1 MKQMSGDL
9 HTHSTYSDGAL
20 NVRWLPHLAA
30 AAGLTHLAVSDHD
43 TLLSVEYARQ
53 NDGACGV
60 TLIPAVELTGFDE
73 RRGRRVHLL
82 CYAPNPT
89 DELRAF
95 CEHMKQARN
104 AAAEQSLAAVEQ
116 RFPQFSREFA
126 LEFSRDAG
134 VCFKGHIMRVLL
146 EFGYTD
152 GLYRDLYKQLSKE
165 GVLKGPEYVPVE
177 QVLDIARR
185 AGAAIVLAHPSV
197 YRTMDLF
204 AELAAAGMIDGVEID
219 HPRNTE
225 EDKAVLREAARKY
238 GLIVTGGSDFHGL
251 HASRPVTL
259 GSHRTDAENIA
270 RILEL
275 SAARKS

>member
-1 MKQMSGDL
+1 
-9 HTHSTYSDGAL
+9 
-20 NVRWLPHLAA
+20 
-30 AAGLTHLAVSDHD
+30 
-43 TLLSVEYARQ
+43 
-53 NDGACGV
+53 
-60 TLIPAVELTGFDE
+60 
-73 RRGRRVHLL
+73 
-82 CYAPNPT
+82 
-89 DELRAF
+89 
-95 CEHMKQARN
+95 MKQARN
-104 AAAEQSLAAVEQ
+104 AAAEQSLAAVEE

-126 LEFSRDAG
+126 LELSRDAG

-185 AGAAIVLAHPSV
+185 AGAVIVLAHPSV